1 MAMTLDLIGGSCYV
15 SPCSTAVLQHTYVNI
30 TNHDADVNLGLF
42 ARLTPSQKR
51 FWFHRGHRV
60 YLWPLYGLLAIKWN
74 TRLFERGWPRISV
87 GCNGWGWRA
96 RSAECLRG
104 EGLPSAWYRFR
115 ASISTRAPGQLAV
128 AFGECDRTIR
138 LPRADSAAPDRVPI
152 FERGATRRL
161 SDAFPSSNPQNQP
174 KPRPEVTERGGA

>member
-1 MAMTLDLIGGSCYV
+1 
-15 SPCSTAVLQHTYVNI
+15 
-30 TNHDADVNLGLF
+30 
-42 ARLTPSQKR
+42 
-51 FWFHRGHRV
+51 
-60 YLWPLYGLLAIKWN
+60 
-74 TRLFERGWPRISV
+74 
-87 GCNGWGWRA
+87 
-96 RSAECLRG
+96 
-104 EGLPSAWYRFR
+104 LPSAWYRFR

-174 KPRPEVTERGGA
+174 KPRPEVTERGGAQAERRGPEGLPRIDFPIPDVKGWWTLTSRRAGGALTRRVPLSRLPGDPPRGPLTSSILVY